1 MDTLSLVSNISSL
14 IAAIVAIL
22 TLVTVYVAGIQLA
35 ARRQL
40 YQLGLSKGSLGQWRG
55 KVVTRP
61 GWHLGMSNQI
71 QTPVVR
77 FAKLVKADW
86 QPKLADTGSTPK
98 ACEET
103 FGRIGNIL
111 GAIALPAHAR
121 LVDCEAQ
128 VTFSHLEE
136 VDRPEASWV
145 NFLDVLGIQPCD
157 EDLYEL
163 QPEPE
168 LFKGIVPMRWRGRD
182 FAALCSMLGFQA
194 ASTASTKTTMEL
206 PTQWSGP
213 LGWMQFR
220 ASSEGCVVEFRL
232 RMGEGCPTYLP
243 YDTREFFKNAR
254 PAPMHFARRAWQSIG
269 GYVYN
274 SLDSST
280 SPGSVGKNCAPRILF
295 FSGIRDKTKVKPPP
309 RTVDELFRQVMAKKD
324 ASDEDLRNIVLGSQ
338 QEQWNDDP
346 ANDGSDSESS
356 RLLDGLSQLLP
367 SDLGRG
373 SRQKTCQR
381 KTKGSRKL
389 ELLTEDP
396 GLLHTVADG
405 TWADTRGLQW
415 RNRVDEYC
423 RFLISDAEL
432 AIRGNCFRAGNLCID
447 KTKLLPRVKSALSFL
462 RPDGFYFSPTHL
474 MAADLKD
481 IFEHVMCQLGTFK
494 KKSDIFSLNAMSPLN
509 DLRQSQFKPMVGATS
524 TQKHPLKPHETVL
537 HAATLI
543 NAIHCATQNGRNHLR
558 HEEIQLL
565 SNASW
570 MLTQILQHTGP
581 CAADFEWAVMMSAP
595 LFEHLLKWFGSEE
608 FKLDTEFLDK
618 PCVSIELVDGEEN
631 TSTIRFKNKGYV
643 NDMWPS
649 ERLTGIYTL
658 PLVSKGELDG
668 KTVIYAFLN
677 VLFIYFWVI
686 PLRWSSDVQRYDST
700 IPLSVIMV

>member
-1 MDTLSLVSNISSL
+1 
-14 IAAIVAIL
+14 
-22 TLVTVYVAGIQLA
+22 
-35 ARRQL
+35 
-40 YQLGLSKGSLGQWRG
+40 
-55 KVVTRP
+55 
-61 GWHLGMSNQI
+61 MSNRI
-71 QTPVVR
+71 QTPIVR
-77 FAKLVKADW
+77 FAKLVKNDW
-86 QPKLADTGSTPK
+86 QPTLANSLPIPRAHSESK
-98 ACEET
+98 EEA

-111 GAIALPAHAR
+111 GAIALPAHPR
-121 LVDCEAQ
+121 LADCEAQ
-128 VTFSHLEE
+128 AVLSHLEDG
-136 VDRPEASWV
+136 DRPEASWV
-145 NFLDVLGIQPCD
+145 NFLDVLGIQPCHT
-157 EDLYEL
+157 ELYEL

-254 PAPMHFARRAWQSIG
+254 AAPMHFVRRAWQSIG
-269 GYVYN
+269 GYVYD

-280 SPGSVGKNCAPRILF
+280 SAGIGVNCAPRILF
-295 FSGIRDKTKVKPPP
+295 FSGIRDKKKVKPPP
-309 RTVDELFRQVMAKKD
+309 RTVDELLRQVMAKKG
-324 ASDEDLRNIVLGSQ
+324 ASDDDLRNIVLGSQ

-346 ANDGSDSESS
+346 ANEGSDSEGS

-367 SDLGRG
+367 SDVGRG
-373 SRQKTCQR
+373 PRHNPGQR
-381 KTKGSRKL
+381 KTKDSRKL

-405 TWADTRGLQW
+405 TWADTRGLHW

-447 KTKLLPRVKSALSFL
+447 KTKLLPRVKSALRFL

-481 IFEHVMCQLGTFK
+481 IFEHVMSQLSTC
-494 KKSDIFSLNAMSPLN
+494 KKSDIFSPNAMNPLQAI
-509 DLRQSQFKPMVGATS
+509 RQGQPMTTVSAANK
-524 TQKHPLKPHETVL
+524 QKHPVQPHEIVL
-537 HAATLI
+537 HAATLV
-543 NAIHCATQNGRNHLR
+543 NAVHFATQNSRNHLR
-558 HEEIQLL
+558 HEEIKLL

-581 CAADFEWAVMMSAP
+581 CAADFEWSVMMCAP
-595 LFEHLLKWFGSEE
+595 LFEHLLKWFGSED
-608 FKLDTEFLDK
+608 FKLDTEFLDR
-618 PCVSIELVDGEEN
+618 PCVAIELVDGEEN
-631 TSTIRFKNKGYV
+631 TSKIRFENKGYV
-643 NDMWPS
+643 NKMWPS
-649 ERLTGIYTL
+649 ERLTGTYML
-658 PLVSKGELDG
+658 PLVGNGDLDG
-668 KTVIYAFLN
+668 KTVIYGFLN

-700 IPLSVIMV
+700 IPLSVTMV

>member
-1 MDTLSLVSNISSL
+1 MDTLNFVSNISSL
-14 IAAIVAIL
+14 TAAVAGVL
-22 TLVTVYVAGIQLA
+22 TLLTVYVAGIQLA

-40 YQLGLSKGSLGQWRG
+40 YQLGLSKSSLGLWRG
-55 KVVTRP
+55 KVVSRP
-61 GWHLGMSNQI
+61 GWHLGMTNHI
-71 QTPVVR
+71 QAPVVR
-77 FAKLVKADW
+77 FANLVKNDW
-86 QPKLADTGSTPK
+86 QPTLASTASNPK
-98 ACEET
+98 VHSESKEET
-103 FGRIGNIL
+103 LGRIGNIL

-128 VTFSHLEE
+128 AALAHLE
-136 VDRPEASWV
+136 DDDQPDTSWV
-145 NFLDVLGIQPCD
+145 NFLDVLGIHPCHTQ
-157 EDLYEL
+157 LYEL

-243 YDTREFFKNAR
+243 YDTREFFKSA
-254 PAPMHFARRAWQSIG
+254 PVAPMHFVRRAWQSIG
-269 GYVYN
+269 GYVYD
-274 SLDSST
+274 SLDST
-280 SPGSVGKNCAPRILF
+280 TSVGRVGLNSPPRILF
-295 FSGIRDKTKVKPPP
+295 FSGIRDKKKVKPPP
-309 RTVDELFRQVMAKKD
+309 RTVDELLRQVMAKKG
-324 ASDEDLRNIVLGSQ
+324 ASDDDLRNIVLGSQ

-346 ANDGSDSESS
+346 ANDGSDSEGS

-373 SRQKTCQR
+373 PSQR
-381 KTKGSRKL
+381 KAKDSRKL
-389 ELLTEDP
+389 ELLTEDL

-405 TWADTRGLQW
+405 TWADTRGLHW
-415 RNRVDEYC
+415 RNRVDEYT
-423 RFLISDAEL
+423 RFLITDAEL
-432 AIRGNCFRAGNLCID
+432 ALRGNCFRAGNLCID
-447 KTKLLPRVKSALSFL
+447 KTKLLPRVKSALRFL

-481 IFEHVMCQLGTFK
+481 IFEHVMCQLDTF
-494 KKSDIFSLNAMSPLN
+494 KKSDIFSPNAMNPLQVY
-509 DLRQSQFKPMVGATS
+509 RQRQPMPTADVTS
-524 TQKHPLKPHETVL
+524 KQKHPHEIVL

-543 NAIHCATQNGRNHLR
+543 NAIHFATQNGRNHLR
-558 HEEIQLL
+558 HEEIKLL

-570 MLTQILQHTGP
+570 MLTGTLQHTGP

-595 LFEHLLKWFGSEE
+595 LFEHLLKWFGSDD
-608 FKLDTEFLDK
+608 FKLDTEFLGK
-618 PCVSIELVDGEEN
+618 PCVAIELVDGEES
-631 TSTIRFKNKGYV
+631 TGTIRFKNKGYV
-643 NDMWPS
+643 NNMWPS

-658 PLVSKGELDG
+658 PLVGKGELDG
-668 KTVIYAFLN
+668 KAVIYAFLN

-700 IPLSVIMV
+700 IPLSVTMV